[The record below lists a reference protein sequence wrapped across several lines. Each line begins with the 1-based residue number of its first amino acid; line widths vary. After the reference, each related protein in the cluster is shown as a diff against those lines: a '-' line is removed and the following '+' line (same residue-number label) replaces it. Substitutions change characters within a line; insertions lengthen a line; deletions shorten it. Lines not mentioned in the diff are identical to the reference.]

1 MKSTLARDTT
11 PPNRR
16 PVFCAAL
23 LVAFL
28 AGSQTPAAA
37 QQPPTESAPLRVEVR
52 LVNVDVAVLDPKGS
66 FLADLKLHNFKL
78 SEDGA
83 PQDIA
88 HFAPTQAP
96 VRILL
101 LVEASPAVFLI
112 RGQHLAAAH
121 HLLGHLR
128 AEDEAALAS
137 YSRSLQPQ
145 ADFTRD
151 KGHIHDQLLRLTQFG
166 LEMAE
171 VNLLDAVAGTLDHL
185 SPPAAAGPPP
195 QRTAVL
201 IIATG
206 LDSGSRTRW
215 EELEQRIGASQIT
228 FFTIATG
235 RLLMG
240 KPGKEPSGV
249 EATFAEADARL
260 RALAE
265 ASAGQAYSPESFEE
279 LDRIYREIA
288 ERLRNVYSLGYYPK
302 NPARDGRYRTISV
315 ELVDESG
322 APLERRDTR
331 GRTFRPR
338 LFARPGYFVPKE

>member
-1 MKSTLARDTT
+1 
-11 PPNRR
+11 
-16 PVFCAAL
+16 
-23 LVAFL
+23 
-28 AGSQTPAAA
+28 
-37 QQPPTESAPLRVEVR
+37 VR
-52 LVNVDVAVLDPKGS
+52 LVNVDVAVLDPKGQ
-66 FLADLKLHNFKL
+66 FLADLKPRSFRLQ
-78 SEDGA
+78 EDGV
-83 PQDIA
+83 PQEIA

-112 RGQHLAAAH
+112 RGEHLAAAH

-151 KGHIHDQLLRLTQFG
+151 KGRIHDQLLRLTQFG
-166 LEMAE
+166 LEMAD
-171 VNLLDAVAGTLDHL
+171 VNLLDAVAGTLHHL
-185 SPPAAAGPPP
+185 SPPP

-215 EELEQRIGASQIT
+215 EELEHRIGASQIT

-240 KPGKEPSGV
+240 KPSKEPSGV

-265 ASAGQAYSPESFEE
+265 ASAGQAYFPETFED

-288 ERLRNVYSLGYYPK
+288 ERLRNVYSLGYYPASA
-302 NPARDGRYRTISV
+302 ARDGRYRTINV

-322 APLERRDTR
+322 APLELRDTR

-338 LFARPGYFVPKE
+338 VFARPGYFAPRD